1 MNPQSDHPGAG
12 NDARRQRGSS
22 SAAPSGASDSE
33 NGGSAPSSTDTMVKK
48 MVRLALASEYARLP
62 IRRSDISAKVLGE
75 QGARQFKTVFELAQR
90 ELRQHFGME
99 MTELPAREKVTITQ
113 RRAAQ
118 KTEKPSSTNKSWM
131 LTTTLPQGYRTPTIL
146 TPTRAPSSAT
156 ESTYTALYSFII
168 GVISLNGGSLAEQ
181 KLDRYLA
188 RTNADTYTPIDK
200 TDKLLQRLCREGYL
214 VRTREM
220 DGGEEV
226 VEYMVGPRG
235 KVEVGAS
242 GVAGMVKRVYGRDGG
257 DGNRELAQWEIE
269 ENEEFENRLKRSLGV
284 VDLRR
289 DHAEEESALDGGA
302 AANGTGNETGHG
314 VEDARRQSQSR
325 RSSRRSS
332 RRATTGAREES
343 SSEEDE
349 SEDEDDSD

>member
-1 MNPQSDHPGAG
+1 MPLVRKRKSDHPGAG
-12 NDARRQRGSS
+12 NDARRQRSSS

-33 NGGSAPSSTDTMVKK
+33 DGSSAPSSTDTMVKK

-62 IRRSDISAKVLGE
+62 LRRSDISAKVLGE

-99 MTELPAREKVTITQ
+99 MSELPAREKVTITQ

-118 KTEKPSSTNKSWM
+118 KTDKPSSTNKSWM
-131 LTTTLPQGYRTPTIL
+131 LTTTLPQKYRTPKIL

-168 GVISLNGGSLAEQ
+168 GVISLNGGSLAEA

-257 DGNRELAQWEIE
+257 DGDRELAQWEIE

-284 VDLRR
+284 VGLGR
-289 DHAEEESALDGGA
+289 DPAEEEGALDGGA
-302 AANGTGNETGHG
+302 VACGTGDEPGHG
-314 VEDARRQSQSR
+314 VEDARRKSQ
-325 RSSRRSS
+325 SRRSS
-332 RRATTGAREES
+332 RRATTEAREES
-343 SSEEDE
+343 SSEQDE